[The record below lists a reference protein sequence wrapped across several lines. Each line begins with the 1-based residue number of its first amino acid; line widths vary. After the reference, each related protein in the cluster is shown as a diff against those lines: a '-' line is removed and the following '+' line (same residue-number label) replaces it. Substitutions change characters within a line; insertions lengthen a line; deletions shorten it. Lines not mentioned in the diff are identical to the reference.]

1 MLTAYLVPYGIM
13 QPVYGY
19 LADRWGKARILKGVL
34 SGLTAATAG
43 CVLAPALVWLMI
55 CRFVAGFFAAG
66 IIAVSLAMIG
76 DETEPEKRPQSV
88 GLFMG
93 MVFLGQGISAG
104 FGGFFAGWLDWRMTF
119 VCLIAIALVTLWLYR
134 RLPEGRTT
142 LSQNAFLSETIRV
155 VLSEKGRIIFPMAFA
170 AGFLMLGAYS
180 YLGACLHEVAGATC
194 SLVGLVV
201 MGFGLA
207 SFATGSRLG

>member
-55 CRFVAGFFAAG
+55 CRFVAGFFATG

-119 VCLIAIALVTLWLYR
+119 VCLIAIALVTLWLVPAPAGRPDDPVAKRFSVRNDQGRAFGKGTDHFSDGVCR
-134 RLPEGRTT
+134 RVSDAGSLQ
-142 LSQNAFLSETIRV
+142 LSGGLS
-155 VLSEKGRIIFPMAFA
+155 A
-170 AGFLMLGAYS
+170 
-180 YLGACLHEVAGATC
+180 
-194 SLVGLVV
+194 
-201 MGFGLA
+201 
-207 SFATGSRLG
+207 